1 MVRTRA
7 LKVTNVRLIF
17 FRAVPMMYGLILLA
31 LALYNAAEYW
41 KLSAGFRGLYLVR
54 VLIQDQVLFYGL

>member
-1 MVRTRA
+1 
-7 LKVTNVRLIF
+7 
-17 FRAVPMMYGLILLA
+17 MMYGLILLA
-31 LALYNAAEYW
+31 LALYNASEYW